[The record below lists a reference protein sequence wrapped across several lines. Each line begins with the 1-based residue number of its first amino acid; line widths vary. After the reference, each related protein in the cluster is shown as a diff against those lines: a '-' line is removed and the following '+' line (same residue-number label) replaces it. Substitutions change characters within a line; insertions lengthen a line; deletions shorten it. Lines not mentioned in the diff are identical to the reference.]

1 MVSAANKARN
11 KVDNL
16 AGKAKEAVGNM
27 TGDPLTRD
35 QGRSDQAKANL
46 RDAGEKIKDAFKK

>member
-1 MVSAANKARN
+1 MSATDKARN

-27 TGDPLTRD
+27 TGDPRTRD
-35 QGRSDQAKANL
+35 QGRGRQAKANFK
-46 RDAGEKIKDAFKK
+46 DAGEKIKDAFKK

>member
-1 MVSAANKARN
+1 MSAADKARN

-16 AGKAKEAVGNM
+16 AGKAKETVGNL
-27 TGDPLTRD
+27 TGDARTRD
-35 QGRSDQAKANL
+35 EGRSDQAVANF

>member
-1 MVSAANKARN
+1 MSAADKARN

-16 AGKAKEAVGNM
+16 AGKAKEAVGNL
-27 TGDPLTRD
+27 TGDARTRD
-35 QGRSDQAKANL
+35 EGRSDQAKSNI